1 MGVGVEEHDDAIR
14 IFAKSDAPYTAA
26 NVKTQ
31 PHPGFPTDLQPQ
43 MLTLLSTAKGTSLVA
58 ENVWD
63 NRFKYVG
70 ELNRMGVNVSVEG
83 RIATVEG
90 TPYLSGAPVSA
101 TDLRAGAALV
111 IAGLMAHGVT
121 EIYNLKYIDR
131 GYKGLVEKLRALG
144 AQITRRQGSTTPAAK
159 HDDVI

>member
-1 MGVGVEEHDDAIR
+1 MGVGVEEHDDAIH

-26 NVKTQ
+26 NVKT
-31 PHPGFPTDLQPQ
+31 QPQ

-63 NRFKYVG
+63 NRFKYVE